1 MSTLRDLHP
10 PDLYDWVCV
19 FETSV
24 EFEAEFMRGFLADAD
39 IPATILS
46 KKDSAYSTNVGHLSL
61 IYVYVPEANREEAL
75 ALIDSLNNEDS
86 AT

>member
-19 FETSV
+19 FETAV

-46 KKDSAYSTNVGHLSL
+46 KKDSVYSTNVGHLSL